1 MKCFSDEVEITNP
14 SVRAADGGLDTN
26 NERKR
31 KMRRKSFTLIELLV
45 VIAIIA
51 ILAAMLL
58 PALQQARARAMS
70 TKCIGNLKQLGT
82 SAQSYLD
89 DNRNFF
95 PVGTAGNQAKDSD
108 GHITSGYLWSLA
120 RGKYV
125 GKSALDNSGE
135 AFVRCPVIPLVPNSS
150 MNIPYPQAYGAAYVH
165 NSGTGNSV
173 GGWGY
178 FLNLPCFSKGYPP
191 TSGSSIASK
200 PENPSVGP
208 SQRVLFSDA
217 STTVQGGGQSVMMFV
232 YSYLHNSVS
241 KPYMV
246 HGGKI
251 NLMTYGG
258 NVASVDDGEFSTNYY
273 FPWFAG
279 TGGVTRA
286 LKFYLEGM
294 VEQENQFM

>member
-1 MKCFSDEVEITNP
+1 MKFFSDEVEITNP

-70 TKCIGNLKQLGT
+70 TKCIGNLKQLGLA
-82 SAQSYLD
+82 AQSYMD
-89 DNRNFF
+89 DNRSFF
-95 PVGTAGNQAKDSD
+95 PVGSAGSWGQDAD
-108 GHITSGYLWSLA
+108 GYYTSGYLWSFA
-120 RGKYV
+120 HGKYV
-125 GKSALDNSGE
+125 GKAALNNSGE
-135 AFVRCPVIPLVPNSS
+135 AFVRCPVIPVVENSVVG
-150 MNIPYPQAYGAAYVH
+150 YPQAYGAVYVH
-165 NSGTGNSV
+165 NTSTANSV
-173 GGWGY
+173 GNWGY
-178 FLNLPCFSKGYPP
+178 FTNLPCFSKGYPP

-208 SQRVLFSDA
+208 SQRVLFCDA
-217 STTVQGGGQSVMMFV
+217 STTVQGGGQSVMMYV

-258 NVASVDDGEFSTNYY
+258 NVASVDDGEFSTGYY

-286 LKFYLEGM
+286 LKFYLDGM